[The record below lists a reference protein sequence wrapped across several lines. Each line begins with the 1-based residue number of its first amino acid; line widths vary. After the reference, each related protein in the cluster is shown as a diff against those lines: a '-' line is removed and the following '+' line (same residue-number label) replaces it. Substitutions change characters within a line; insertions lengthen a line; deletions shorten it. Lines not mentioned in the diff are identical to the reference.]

1 MTRAE
6 IRFVRTGDKIALRLG
21 KHGRR
26 ILALLAEG
34 DVELRFEDPQAVYTL
49 GEEMKRQAHEALKH
63 RTKTEGQ
70 L

>member
-1 MTRAE
+1 MTRSE

-21 KHGRR
+21 KHGPR
-26 ILALLAEG
+26 ILEMLAVG

-49 GEEMKRQAHEALKH
+49 GEEMKREAHEALKH
-63 RTKTEGQ
+63 QAKTEGQ